1 MSERHMATVTG
12 QTMKVPNNVIIVL
25 IVSLLGFYL
34 IVYIYYQLLV
44 ELKAITRSASLINH
58 VACIATNPHCE
69 RHLKSRWCNHNSF
82 TQLNETTQKN
92 ITHEPVNLAVTQ
104 TTERYELQFYRCHVE
119 SRSVMGR
126 CGKSIDT
133 IHHAGLFSEI
143 VRIGRHECDTMHK
156 KKVFRIVKDGSFS
169 DIQLSSKG
177 QSLLTGR
184 VLPGPIWYGMAE
196 SMTVLSSMKNS
207 P

>member
-25 IVSLLGFYL
+25 IVSLIGFCL

-82 TQLNETTQKN
+82 TQLKFLEDHNSSQVPRGDNSHAKETHMQQCTNQFDG
-92 ITHEPVNLAVTQ
+92 
-104 TTERYELQFYRCHVE
+104 TEHI
-119 SRSVMGR
+119 M
-126 CGKSIDT
+126 
-133 IHHAGLFSEI
+133 LFEYLKLHCDPSAHI
-143 VRIGRHECDTMHK
+143 V
-156 KKVFRIVKDGSFS
+156 
-169 DIQLSSKG
+169 L
-177 QSLLTGR
+177 
-184 VLPGPIWYGMAE
+184 LPGRTKFAF
-196 SMTVLSSMKNS
+196 SFTVIGYSHINTDFKCL